1 KRLKID
7 GNIIMDANAEIV
19 LYRLHGK
26 LRPKVRLAQF
36 TEYQRRVD
44 PLELVVA
51 RDLDIQVAWNAEDT
65 DAVFRWIE
73 TDQHDSIRPKGQT
86 GFAGATVK
94 AHHQHREA
102 RCAVP
107 GCERHAATIAQNHLL
122 AICRSNPTQTD
133 TRIYGRRQN
142 GSGRRNNFPA
152 FLRTA
157 DEQGEAHAQNNDDAQ
172 HGNRHDDPGP
182 FPAAPGADAAPPR
195 SITDC

>member
-1 KRLKID
+1 VIHIGVKRVADIVGNVHFDAADSVDKVDKRLKID

-94 AHHQHREA
+94 AHHQHR
-102 RCAVP
+102 
-107 GCERHAATIAQNHLL
+107 
-122 AICRSNPTQTD
+122 
-133 TRIYGRRQN
+133 
-142 GSGRRNNFPA
+142 
-152 FLRTA
+152 
-157 DEQGEAHAQNNDDAQ
+157 
-172 HGNRHDDPGP
+172 
-182 FPAAPGADAAPPR
+182 
-195 SITDC
+195 